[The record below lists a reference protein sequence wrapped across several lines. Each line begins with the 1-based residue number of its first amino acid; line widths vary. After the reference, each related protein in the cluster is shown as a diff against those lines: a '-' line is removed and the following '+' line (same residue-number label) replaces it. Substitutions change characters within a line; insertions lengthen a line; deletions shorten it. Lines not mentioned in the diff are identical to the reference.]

1 MPVAERTQGAS
12 RAKSST
18 TAKAKTSKAEAANAT
33 TTDATTPKRPPADTT
48 SGLARHLRLVPAPHR
63 RGAAEAKRVA
73 RRDLA
78 LLGGSAG
85 ALTVV
90 GLVMVLSAG
99 SVSAAQG
106 YGGNSFWY
114 FQRQVLY
121 AGLGI
126 GAAIVVARLSPRIW
140 KHLGIWIL
148 AGATVLMAIAARPT
162 SGTSLY
168 GASRWIDLGPVTIQ
182 PSEFAKLGL
191 VAVAATILTNKWSKL
206 DEPMQLLM
214 PLGPIV
220 LLVGLLG
227 IAQRDLGTTL
237 ILGGLVLVMLF
248 AAGIRMRYLLFA
260 AGAGVLGAMVLIVGE
275 TYRRTRFFD
284 AWLNPWADRQGNGYQ
299 LIQGLIAI
307 GSGGWLGTGLGTSRA
322 KWDFLPNAHSDF
334 IYAVIGEELG
344 LLGALAVLI
353 AFGVLIYAGVRIA
366 LHARGTFERL
376 LAAGVIGWIGLQA
389 IVNMGAV
396 TGLLPITGV
405 PLPLVS
411 FGGTALVVTLVGV
424 GMLASVARDAATPA
438 RTRRGSAPGR

>member
-1 MPVAERTQGAS
+1 VAERTQGAA
-12 RAKSST
+12 RAKAP
-18 TAKAKTSKAEAANAT
+18 AKAKTRAKGTAKTVAKA
-33 TTDATTPKRPPADTT
+33 PAGQRSTR
-48 SGLARHLRLVPAPHR
+48 LARHLRRVPTPR
-63 RGAAEAKRVA
+63 RRSPAEAKRLA

-78 LLGGSAG
+78 LLGASAG

-114 FQRQVLY
+114 FQRQLVY
-121 AGLGI
+121 AALGV
-126 GAAIVVARLSPRIW
+126 GAAVVVARLSPRIW

-148 AGATVLMAIAARPT
+148 GGATVLMVIAARPT
-162 SGTSLY
+162 SGTALY
-168 GASRWIDLGPVTIQ
+168 GASRWIDLGPITIQ

-237 ILGGLVLVMLF
+237 ILSGLVLGMLF
-248 AAGIRMRYLLFA
+248 AAGFRMRYLVFA
-260 AGAGVLGAMVLIVGE
+260 AGAGLFGAVVLIVGE

-284 AWLNPWADRQGNGYQ
+284 AWLNHWADRQGNGYQ

-307 GSGGWLGTGLGTSRA
+307 GSGGWLGTGLGTRRA

-353 AFGVLIYAGVRIA
+353 AFGVLIYAGIRIA
-366 LHARGTFERL
+366 MHARGTFERL

-424 GMLASVARDAATPA
+424 GMLASVARDAAVPP
-438 RTRRGSAPGR
+438 RTARGSASRR

>member
-1 MPVAERTQGAS
+1 MADRTQAVAS
-12 RAKSST
+12 RAGAAARRRSSAGT
-18 TAKAKTSKAEAANAT
+18 VRAT
-33 TTDATTPKRPPADTT
+33 
-48 SGLARHLRLVPAPHR
+48 HLRVVRPEPR
-63 RGAAEAKRVA
+63 RSISEARRLA
-73 RRDLA
+73 RRDLG
-78 LLGGSAG
+78 LLCAAAGS
-85 ALTVV
+85 LTVV

-106 YGGNSFWY
+106 YDGNSFWY

-121 AGLGI
+121 AGVGI
-126 GAAIVVARLSPRIW
+126 GVALFVARLSPRIW
-140 KHLGIWIL
+140 RSLGLPILGI
-148 AGATVLMAIAARPT
+148 ATVLMLIAAHPT

-168 GASRWIDLGPVTIQ
+168 GASRWIDLGPLTLQ
-182 PSEFAKLGL
+182 PSELAKLGL
-191 VAVAATILTNKWSKL
+191 VAVAATVLTNKMKRL
-206 DEPMQLLM
+206 DEPMQLLV

-220 LLVGLLG
+220 AVVALLG

-237 ILGGLVLVMLF
+237 ILFGLTLVMLF
-248 AAGIRMRYLLFA
+248 AAGVRMRYLLVTTGV
-260 AGAGVLGAMVLIVGE
+260 GALGAIALIVGE
-275 TYRRTRFFD
+275 AYRRTRFFD

-344 LLGALAVLI
+344 LVGALAVLV
-353 AFGVLIYAGVRIA
+353 AFGVMIYAGIRIA

-376 LAAGVIGWIGLQA
+376 LAAGIVGWIGLQA

-396 TGLLPITGV
+396 TGVLPITGV

-411 FGGTALVVTLVGV
+411 FGGTALVVTLAGIGV
-424 GMLASVARDAATPA
+424 LASVARDAAVPSRRRPA
-438 RTRRGSAPGR
+438 PRR

>member
-1 MPVAERTQGAS
+1 MAERGAAS
-12 RAKSST
+12 RS
-18 TAKAKTSKAEAANAT
+18 AAAPRRRV
-33 TTDATTPKRPPADTT
+33 AAPA
-48 SGLARHLRLVPAPHR
+48 GVARHLRVVRPPR
-63 RGAAEAKRVA
+63 RRTAAQARRLA

-78 LLGGSAG
+78 LLCAAAG

-106 YGGNSFWY
+106 YDGNSFWY
-114 FQRQVLY
+114 FQRQVAY
-121 AGLGI
+121 AAVGI
-126 GAAIVVARLSPRIW
+126 GVAVVVARLSPRAW
-140 KHLGIWIL
+140 RALGLPIL
-148 AGATVLMAIAARPT
+148 GVATILMVIAAHPT

-168 GASRWIDLGPVTIQ
+168 GASRWIDLGPLTVQ
-182 PSEFAKLGL
+182 PSELAKLGL
-191 VAVAATILTNKWSKL
+191 VAVAATVLSNKWNRL
-206 DEPMQLLM
+206 DEPMQLLV
-214 PLGPIV
+214 PLAPIV
-220 LLVGLLG
+220 GVVGLLG

-237 ILGGLVLVMLF
+237 ILCGLVLVMLF
-248 AAGIRMRYLLFA
+248 TAGVRMRYLLIATA
-260 AGAGVLGAMVLIVGE
+260 AGGLGATVLIVGE
-275 TYRRTRFFD
+275 AYRRTRFFD

-299 LIQGLIAI
+299 LIQGLIAM
-307 GSGGWLGTGLGTSRA
+307 GSGGWFGTGLGTSRA

-366 LHARGTFERL
+366 IHARGTFERL
-376 LAAGVIGWIGLQA
+376 LAAGIIGWIGLQA

-411 FGGTALVVTLVGV
+411 FGGTALVVTLAGIGV
-424 GMLASVARDAATPA
+424 LASVARDAAAP
-438 RTRRGSAPGR
+438 RRPTRGR

>member
-1 MPVAERTQGAS
+1 VAERTHGAA
-12 RAKSST
+12 RAKAMTSARAT
-18 TAKAKTSKAEAANAT
+18 RAKPAAEE
-33 TTDATTPKRPPADTT
+33 TPTR
-48 SGLARHLRLVPAPHR
+48 LARHLRLVPTPR
-63 RGAAEAKRVA
+63 RRSPAEAKRLA

-78 LLGGSAG
+78 LLGGAAG

-121 AGLGI
+121 AGVGV

-148 AGATVLMAIAARPT
+148 GGATVLMVIAARPT
-162 SGTSLY
+162 SGTALY
-168 GASRWIDLGPVTIQ
+168 GASRWIDLGPLTIQ

-237 ILGGLVLVMLF
+237 ILCGLVLVMLF

-366 LHARGTFERL
+366 MHARGTFERL

-424 GMLASVARDAATPA
+424 GMLASVARDAASPA
-438 RTRRGSAPGR
+438 RVRRGSAPGR

>member
-1 MPVAERTQGAS
+1 MAEGGATSRSPAAS
-12 RAKSST
+12 RRR
-18 TAKAKTSKAEAANAT
+18 AEA
-33 TTDATTPKRPPADTT
+33 TP
-48 SGLARHLRLVPAPHR
+48 GVARHLRVVRSPR
-63 RGAAEAKRVA
+63 RRTVAEARRLA

-78 LLGGSAG
+78 LLCASGG

-106 YGGNSFWY
+106 YDGNSFWY
-114 FQRQVLY
+114 FQRQVAY
-121 AGLGI
+121 AAVGI
-126 GAAIVVARLSPRIW
+126 GVAVFVARLSPRAW
-140 KHLGIWIL
+140 RVLGLPIL
-148 AGATVLMAIAARPT
+148 GVATILMLVAAHPT

-168 GASRWIDLGPVTIQ
+168 GASRWIDLGPITVQ
-182 PSEFAKLGL
+182 PSELAKLGL
-191 VAVAATILTNKWSKL
+191 VAVAATILSNKGKRL
-206 DEPMQLLM
+206 DDPMQLLV
-214 PLGPIV
+214 PLAPIV
-220 LLVGLLG
+220 GVVGLLG

-237 ILGGLVLVMLF
+237 ILCGLVLVMLF
-248 AAGIRMRYLLFA
+248 TAGVRMRYLLIATA
-260 AGAGVLGAMVLIVGE
+260 AGGLAAAVLIVGE
-275 TYRRTRFFD
+275 AYRRTRFFD

-299 LIQGLIAI
+299 LIQGLIAM

-366 LHARGTFERL
+366 IHARGTFERL
-376 LAAGVIGWIGLQA
+376 LAAGIIGWIGLQA

-411 FGGTALVVTLVGV
+411 FGGTALVVTLAGIGV
-424 GMLASVARDAATPA
+424 LASVARDAAAPRRPA
-438 RTRRGSAPGR
+438 ARGR

>member
-1 MPVAERTQGAS
+1 MVERTPAIAGAGAATS
-12 RAKSST
+12 RRARRPLSTSS
-18 TAKAKTSKAEAANAT
+18 
-33 TTDATTPKRPPADTT
+33 
-48 SGLARHLRLVPAPHR
+48 ARHLRLVRPPKQR
-63 RGAAEAKRVA
+63 SSSERKRLA

-78 LLGGSAG
+78 LLGASAG
-85 ALTVV
+85 FLTVI

-121 AGLGI
+121 AVVGIAAALLAARVPPVVWKRLGLPVLG
-126 GAAIVVARLSPRIW
+126 VATL
-140 KHLGIWIL
+140 
-148 AGATVLMAIAARPT
+148 LMAIAVHPS

-168 GASRWIDLGPVTIQ
+168 GASRWIDLGPVTLQ
-182 PSEFAKLGL
+182 PSELAKLGL
-191 VAVAATILTNKWSKL
+191 VAVTAAVLTNKWNRL
-206 DEPMQLLM
+206 DQPMQLLF
-214 PLGPIV
+214 PLGVIV
-220 LLVGLLG
+220 AVVGMLG

-237 ILGGLVLVMLF
+237 ILCGVVLIMLF
-248 AAGIRMRYLLFA
+248 VAGVRLRYLA
-260 AGAGVLGAMVLIVGE
+260 VAGGVGLLGALTLIIGE

-344 LLGALAVLI
+344 LVGALAVLA

-376 LAAGVIGWIGLQA
+376 LAAGITGWIGLQA

-411 FGGTALVVTLVGV
+411 FGGSALVVTLVGL
-424 GMLASVARDAATPA
+424 GMLASVARDAARGDRRRRPA
-438 RTRRGSAPGR
+438 SR

>member
-1 MPVAERTQGAS
+1 
-12 RAKSST
+12 
-18 TAKAKTSKAEAANAT
+18 
-33 TTDATTPKRPPADTT
+33 
-48 SGLARHLRLVPAPHR
+48 
-63 RGAAEAKRVA
+63 
-73 RRDLA
+73 
-78 LLGGSAG
+78 
-85 ALTVV
+85 
-90 GLVMVLSAG
+90 MV
-99 SVSAAQG
+99 
-106 YGGNSFWY
+106 
-114 FQRQVLY
+114 
-121 AGLGI
+121 
-126 GAAIVVARLSPRIW
+126 
-140 KHLGIWIL
+140 
-148 AGATVLMAIAARPT
+148 IAARPT
-162 SGTSLY
+162 SGTALY
-168 GASRWIDLGPVTIQ
+168 GASRWIDLGPLTVQ

-237 ILGGLVLVMLF
+237 ILCGLVLVMLF
-248 AAGIRMRYLLFA
+248 AAGIRMRYLMFA
-260 AGAGVLGAMVLIVGE
+260 AGAGALGAMVLIVGE

-353 AFGVLIYAGVRIA
+353 GFGVLIYAGIRIA
-366 LHARGTFERL
+366 MHARGTFERL

-424 GMLASVARDAATPA
+424 GMLASVARDAATPSRPA
-438 RTRRGSAPGR
+438 RGSAPGR

>member
-1 MPVAERTQGAS
+1 MPTPRRRSPAES
-12 RAKSST
+12 R
-18 TAKAKTSKAEAANAT
+18 
-33 TTDATTPKRPPADTT
+33 RI
-48 SGLARHLRLVPAPHR
+48 
-63 RGAAEAKRVA
+63 A

-78 LLGGSAG
+78 LLCGSAG

-121 AGLGI
+121 AAVGI
-126 GAAIVVARLSPRIW
+126 GAAIVVTRLPPRIW
-140 KHLGIWIL
+140 RHLGIWVL
-148 AGATVLMAIAARPT
+148 GGATVLMVIAARPT

-214 PLGPIV
+214 PLAPIV
-220 LLVGLLG
+220 LVVGLLG

-237 ILGGLVLVMLF
+237 ILCGLVLVMLF
-248 AAGIRMRYLLFA
+248 AAGVRMRYLLIA
-260 AGAGVLGAMVLIVGE
+260 TATGLLGATVLIVGE

-344 LLGALAVLI
+344 LLGALAVLL

-366 LHARGTFERL
+366 MHARGTFERL

-396 TGLLPITGV
+396 TGLVADHRCAAAARLVRRDGVRGDVGGDRGPGERRARHGRRTG
-405 PLPLVS
+405 
-411 FGGTALVVTLVGV
+411 A
-424 GMLASVARDAATPA
+424 VARTS
-438 RTRRGSAPGR
+438 RRR